1 MATRRDFLW
10 GGMACLWASASA
22 MQASAQELFG
32 SSRPGGVLLQPKI
45 VDVSTPEELE
55 ALSDVEMDGS
65 WVQIL
70 RTFGNPVLEGHFA
83 VRAHIDKG
91 LLCLAMWDLGD
102 RVLGL
107 GQFEGQEPAV
117 LWPLLETAIGRKPDI
132 AIGDPS
138 FVYNTSHLETAHWH
152 LSTDLARRVG
162 RPEQAGTTQS
172 RRWAVPSR
180 DVASRIEPMTRGL
193 LPPQSRTPSH
203 AVWHEPD
210 PALPD
215 VGEVGNVYVLGSGLP
230 DLDAAVAS
238 ILRSGRMLAPLDHAT
253 ATLFLKNNG
262 TSVYTPVHTPSGR
275 PLGRIRILT
284 I

>member
-1 MATRRDFLW
+1 
-10 GGMACLWASASA
+10 
-22 MQASAQELFG
+22 
-32 SSRPGGVLLQPKI
+32 VLLEPE
-45 VDVSTPEELE
+45 DVGEVTRDVLE
-55 ALSDVEMDGS
+55 GLAASNDDGS

-83 VRAHIDKG
+83 LRAHVDKG

-107 GQFEGQEPAV
+107 GQFSGQEPAV
-117 LWPLLETAIGRKPDI
+117 LWPVLEKAIGRKPDI

-152 LSTDLARRVG
+152 LSKDLARRVG
-162 RPEQAGTTQS
+162 RPDQAGLVHG

-180 DVASRIEPMTRGL
+180 DIAGSIEPMTRGL
-193 LPPQSRTPSH
+193 LPPQGGMPTH
-203 AVWHEPD
+203 AIWHEPD

-215 VGEVGNVYVLGSGLP
+215 VGNVGAVYVLDGGLP
-230 DLDAAVAS
+230 NLDRAVVAL
-238 ILRSGRMLAPLDHAT
+238 LRSGRMLAPLDTPT
-253 ATLFLKNNG
+253 ARSVLETNG
-262 TSVYTPVHTPSGR
+262 PSVYIPLQTPGGR